1 VISVT
6 RNVDAMLLVRPS
18 VVFGAELTVLTVT
31 MSLPIARIAKVVA
44 NRTTDARKKIQQVAT
59 L

>member
-1 VISVT
+1 
-6 RNVDAMLLVRPS
+6 MLLVRPS